1 MAKNTVWET
10 AIRNKRQ
17 EARNGL
23 PVSSKK
29 LPGSERVVRMRVR
42 SKTSLIVIA
51 VVAALLAAMPRP
63 LAAQGKVAQQPAAPQ
78 QSAPVPAGVKLVS
91 QMPPPGPAQPFHF
104 PAVASQTLPN
114 GLRVFVIPD
123 GNAPLVTIAL
133 ALPRAGS
140 LYDPPG
146 LAGLARVTAGMLT
159 AGTAKRSSAQIA
171 QALGSAGASISAF
184 ADHDDATAAITVLK
198 NDTAL
203 GMDILADIVR
213 HPGFPAEELERARE
227 QELSALRG
235 EYFNPAYLASAAFDR
250 VVYGPSP
257 YGLPTGGTPQ
267 SIASITRQDVVS
279 FHEAAYVPNGALLG
293 LAGDITPAEGFAAAR
308 KYFGSWTSLAG
319 AAPKAPPGP
328 VAPNGLNIFVIDRPG
343 APQTEIRVGAP
354 AVARQDD
361 DALPL
366 FVASRI
372 FAGGYDSL
380 FDAAIRDSKNLVMN
394 ANSSLVTLRFAGS
407 LVAAASAPAA
417 QTVPAL
423 QFVIAQMAR
432 MATGDFTEADL
443 TRARLYLNGVYPMQM
458 ETPAQILT
466 RVVTAAESG
475 LPADFNATYPEK
487 LAAVTLD
494 QVKPVASRYFET
506 KNLDIVLLG
515 NASAFRDTLKKSFP
529 AATYEE
535 IPASEFDLLLPKL
548 HRVAAVIP
556 APTAATLAQGQVVL
570 TTAAQAA
577 GGNALAAVRNIK
589 VSETGHVNG
598 PQGQIT
604 IDETYL
610 LAYPGRIHSDL
621 SILGQKLVQVLD
633 GEQGWMAA
641 GPQSAPLPLN
651 QVENMRRRV
660 LLSEGIGIYQT
671 ALSGKAKVQ
680 WLDEE
685 QVQGRNLIALQWT
698 TDAGPI
704 KLYVDPETHL
714 VVGASYNAST
724 SGSNVETL
732 ELWSDFRKVDGLQ
745 LPFKM
750 VGYQGGAKFMDAT
763 VSQIQVNVPV
773 DPKIF
778 VRPKE
783 APATPP
789 KP

>member
-1 MAKNTVWET
+1 M
-10 AIRNKRQ
+10 
-17 EARNGL
+17 

-29 LPGSERVVRMRVR
+29 LPGPERVLRMRVQ
-42 SKTSLIVIA
+42 SKTSRIVTGVI
-51 VVAALLAAMPRP
+51 AALLAAVPCH
-63 LAAQGKVAQQPAAPQ
+63 LAAQTRAAQQPASRPQ
-78 QSAPVPAGVKLVS
+78 QLAPVPAGVKLVAR
-91 QMPPPGPAQPFHF
+91 MPPPGPAQPFRF

-114 GLRVFVIPD
+114 GLRVLVIPD

-133 ALPRAGS
+133 ALPHAGS

-146 LAGLARVTAGMLT
+146 LAGLARTTAGMLT
-159 AGTAKRSSAQIA
+159 AGTAKRDSAQIA
-171 QALGSAGASISAF
+171 QALDSAGASISAS

-203 GMDILADIVR
+203 GIGLLADVVR
-213 HPGFPAEELERARE
+213 HPTFPAGELERVRE
-227 QELSALRG
+227 QQLSALRSQ
-235 EYFNPAYLASAAFDR
+235 YFNPAYVASAAFDR

-267 SIASITRQDVVS
+267 SIPSITRQDVVS
-279 FHEAAYVPNGALLG
+279 FHEAAYVPNGALLA

-308 KYFGSWTSLAG
+308 KYFGTWTSPAG
-319 AAPKAPPGP
+319 ATPKTPSLP
-328 VAPNGLNIFVIDRPG
+328 VAPKGLSIFLIDRPG

-354 AVARQDD
+354 AVARRDA

-366 FVASRI
+366 FVVSRI

-380 FDAAIRDSKNLVMN
+380 FNAAIRDSKNLVLN
-394 ANSSLVTLRFAGS
+394 ANSSLVALRFAGS

-423 QFVIAQMAR
+423 QFVIAQMDR
-432 MATGDFTEADL
+432 MAAGNFSEADL
-443 TRARLYLNGVYPMQM
+443 TRARRYLNGVYPMQM

-475 LPADFNATYPEK
+475 LPADFNATYPQK

-494 QVKPVASRYFET
+494 QLKPVASRYFET

-515 NASAFRDTLKKSFP
+515 NASAFRDALKKAFP

-535 IPASEFDLLLPKL
+535 VAADEFDLLLPKL
-548 HRVAAVIP
+548 HRVAAVVP
-556 APTAATLAQGQVVL
+556 APTAATLAQGQAVL
-570 TTAAQAA
+570 NAAAQAA
-577 GGNALAAVRNIK
+577 GGNALAAVRTIK
-589 VSETGHVNG
+589 VTETGHVNG
-598 PQGQIT
+598 PRGQIT
-604 IDETYL
+604 IDETYQ
-610 LAYPGRIHSDL
+610 LAYPGRIHSEL

-660 LLSEGIGIYQT
+660 LLSEGIGIYQA
-671 ALSGKAKVQ
+671 ALAGKAKVQ
-680 WLDEE
+680 WLGEE
-685 QVQGRNLIALQWT
+685 QVQGRKLIALKWT

-724 SGSNVETL
+724 SGGGGPETL

-750 VGYQGGAKFMDAT
+750 VGYQRGAKFMDAT

-778 VRPKE
+778 VRPK
-783 APATPP
+783 APPAAPP